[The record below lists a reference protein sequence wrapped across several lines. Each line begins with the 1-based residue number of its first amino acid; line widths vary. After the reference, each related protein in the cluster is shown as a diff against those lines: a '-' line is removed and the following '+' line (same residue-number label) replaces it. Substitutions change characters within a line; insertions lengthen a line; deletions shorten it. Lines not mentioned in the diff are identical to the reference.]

1 MEIVTK
7 AAWVLLAMIHAS
19 PAAVLFAPDLVRRLY
34 GVEAQGNLGVLLIHR
49 GALFLAI
56 LIACLFAVLD
66 PAVRRA
72 LSVLVAVSVIGF
84 LIVYARAGFPA
95 GALRAIAIVDG
106 VALVPLAF
114 VLWTAWGQAGV
125 RAG

>member
-7 AAWVLLAMIHAS
+7 AAWALLALVHAS

-34 GVEAQGNLGVLLIHR
+34 GVEAQGNLGVLLTHR

-72 LSVLVAVSVIGF
+72 LGVLVAVSVIGF

-95 GALRAIAIVDG
+95 GALRTIAIVDG

-114 VLWTAWGQAGV
+114 VLWAAWGQAGL
-125 RAG
+125 RTG